1 MNKNRR
7 TQLRQYPM
15 NHHCYVT
22 ILLGVGENTR
32 PPLLVH
38 QVLTLEE
45 TVDVV
50 DLQLEVIKLLLHVG
64 ATASVRDISS
74 VMKRSSAFC
83 SELTLDLLIQT
94 RLHALQLL

>member
-1 MNKNRR
+1 
-7 TQLRQYPM
+7 M

-32 PPLLVH
+32 PPLLVR